1 MEHIFVVDNVDEL
14 QGIMPGSAEYVQL
27 AGHAHPGDGGE
38 GLFRWTEGA
47 AVANNGT
54 VISSRESKT
63 GYWHRMYSGAVSV
76 RWFGARGDGTDV
88 TQQMQAAIDVAIA
101 GGTVLVPT
109 GTYRVKQPLK
119 LHQGVALIGDGLL
132 SVIHYDGPAGTGCLQ
147 SDQPTRGQAFH
158 LARFNIE
165 VHTEG
170 AYGVDL
176 RGMSYSRF
184 DDLHMHLRAE
194 KTSGFYGPGNMV
206 SPYYNLFT
214 ACHVAGTANL
224 KTNGCTGF
232 NFTFDEQNQ
241 YQAANSNS
249 IMGGR
254 ISTCQVA
261 VRCMGTGNMFYGQ
274 VLESD
279 QVGYEFDVP
288 PGRLKDEQLGIS
300 NDIIGCYC
308 EYVAK
313 VIVQKHGSCY
323 LNALLT
329 MVTGYEQVFEAV
341 NTKNCIV
348 ITSHDGSLPTSRSM
362 VDRRIDFKQLVPPQ
376 DP

>member
-1 MEHIFVVDNVDEL
+1 
-14 QGIMPGSAEYVQL
+14 
-27 AGHAHPGDGGE
+27 
-38 GLFRWTEGA
+38 
-47 AVANNGT
+47 
-54 VISSRESKT
+54 
-63 GYWHRMYSGAVSV
+63 
-76 RWFGARGDGTDV
+76 
-88 TQQMQAAIDVAIA
+88 
-101 GGTVLVPT
+101 
-109 GTYRVKQPLK
+109 
-119 LHQGVALIGDGLL
+119 
-132 SVIHYDGPAGTGCLQ
+132 
-147 SDQPTRGQAFH
+147 
-158 LARFNIE
+158 
-165 VHTEG
+165 
-170 AYGVDL
+170 
-176 RGMSYSRF
+176 
-184 DDLHMHLRAE
+184 
-194 KTSGFYGPGNMV
+194 
-206 SPYYNLFT
+206 
-214 ACHVAGTANL
+214 
-224 KTNGCTGF
+224 
-232 NFTFDEQNQ
+232 
-241 YQAANSNS
+241 
-249 IMGGR
+249 
-254 ISTCQVA
+254 
-261 VRCMGTGNMFYGQ
+261 MFYGQ